1 MLNGGSLYTFF
12 SQSEVG
18 TYQTMFHTMKTGNT
32 FVNSTKEG
40 VEKVRQGG
48 FAYLTDGPYL
58 DYYNSR
64 NPCNTMMLENL
75 LEAKSYGIALQRNS
89 ELTNP
94 ISVAILKVILN
105 HCIHGHLIGEA
116 RYAWK
121 QLTTNMRKNKTDL
134 IIDQF
139 LAPRRRCRGQAP
151 WEMVGSSQWMSRP
164 QSNG

>member
-1 MLNGGSLYTFF
+1 
-12 SQSEVG
+12 
-18 TYQTMFHTMKTGNT
+18 MFHAMKTGNT

-48 FAYLTDGPYL
+48 FAYLTDAPYL

-94 ISVAILKVILN
+94 ISVEILKVILN
-105 HCIHGHLIGEA
+105 HCIPGHLIEEET
-116 RYAWK
+116 YY
-121 QLTTNMRKNKTDL
+121 
-134 IIDQF
+134 
-139 LAPRRRCRGQAP
+139 
-151 WEMVGSSQWMSRP
+151 E
-164 QSNG
+164 

>member
-1 MLNGGSLYTFF
+1 MEDLAKQKEIKYGVLNGGSLYAFF
-12 SQSEVG
+12 KQSQVG

-32 FVNSTKEG
+32 FVNSTIEG

-94 ISVAILKVILN
+94 FSVAILKVIL
-105 HCIHGHLIGEA
+105 IDFLI
-116 RYAWK
+116 W
-121 QLTTNMRKNKTDL
+121 
-134 IIDQF
+134 
-139 LAPRRRCRGQAP
+139 
-151 WEMVGSSQWMSRP
+151 
-164 QSNG
+164 

>member
-1 MLNGGSLYTFF
+1 M
-12 SQSEVG
+12 G
-18 TYQTMFHTMKTGNT
+18 TYQTMFHAMRTGNT

-64 NPCNTMMLENL
+64 NPCNTMMLDNL

-94 ISVAILKVILN
+94 FSVEILKVIIKNFLICLARSMSVPN
-105 HCIHGHLIGEA
+105 EPILCCHLLPERAKWPYLGHSAL
-116 RYAWK
+116 
-121 QLTTNMRKNKTDL
+121 
-134 IIDQF
+134 
-139 LAPRRRCRGQAP
+139 LAVP
-151 WEMVGSSQWMSRP
+151 
-164 QSNG
+164 

>member
-1 MLNGGSLYTFF
+1 
-12 SQSEVG
+12 
-18 TYQTMFHTMKTGNT
+18 MFHTMKTGNT

-105 HCIHGHLIGEA
+105 DCIHGHRRGKICLA
-116 RYAWK
+116 TA
-121 QLTTNMRKNKTDL
+121 NMRKSGRIKL
-134 IIDQF
+134 I
-139 LAPRRRCRGQAP
+139 
-151 WEMVGSSQWMSRP
+151 
-164 QSNG
+164 

>member
-1 MLNGGSLYTFF
+1 MEDLAKQKEIKYGVLNGGSLYAFF
-12 SQSEVG
+12 KQSQVG
-18 TYQTMFHTMKTGNT
+18 IYQTMFQTMKTGNT

-94 ISVAILKVILN
+94 FSVAILKVSLPYELYRYPVPSFATRAAKWRY
-105 HCIHGHLIGEA
+105 LIFA
-116 RYAWK
+116 
-121 QLTTNMRKNKTDL
+121 
-134 IIDQF
+134 
-139 LAPRRRCRGQAP
+139 
-151 WEMVGSSQWMSRP
+151 SRIP
-164 QSNG
+164 AM

>member
-1 MLNGGSLYTFF
+1 MNRSKTLIKRLELNFNWVCWFYSLSAKNTKSSINSLEDLSKQKKIKYGVLNGGSLYTFF
-12 SQSEVG
+12 SQSQVG

-32 FVNSTKEG
+32 FVNSIKEG

-48 FAYLTDGPYL
+48 FAFLTDGPYL

-105 HCIHGHLIGEA
+105 DCIHGHLIGEA
-116 RYAWK
+116 RYA
-121 QLTTNMRKNKTDL
+121 
-134 IIDQF
+134 
-139 LAPRRRCRGQAP
+139 
-151 WEMVGSSQWMSRP
+151 
-164 QSNG
+164 